1 MPNTCSVP
9 SCQNN
14 GKSVAKVATARGV
27 VFYRIP
33 KNPAQRE
40 AWLRALNENAPHR
53 NFTGEHVR
61 ICSEHFPNGRNS
73 QDVVPTRFVAHDALA
88 TGLAELPVL
97 NNVAAEVPVAEV
109 EQHVQVIQ
117 DPHALHIDDADA
129 AHVMSPVAAA
139 MATGEG
145 SVSTGATASQS
156 TGHVA
161 TSKSSGE
168 RGSVAATGNS
178 RRATVGVR
186 QSSSA
191 GKDSGMASSANSL
204 TSQDEDTEEN
214 SQKPANVQKTG
225 EVFKDFVSSAASVP
239 GGWSYNSNNQGT
251 SSTRQGV
258 TSSSRGQGF
267 TSNNT
272 AIVHDSL
279 VGTSSGPARDAATCP
294 IATSSVARNAAPT
307 PVPTASIPA
316 ATRPAL
322 TSAAASSADG
332 ASAPSLA
339 NIPYHSIGA
348 GPLKQGQGQ
357 SDHTHSLDVSS
368 ITSIHSVNDISHSSS
383 RAQQQG
389 QTAGCASS
397 GTCQEQARLPTL
409 SGCLGS
415 ESLLGIARTSE
426 LQWAQPRFVSPLPS
440 QRSLPANPIPLHA
453 DVWPL
458 PVYNTEQFGL
468 PTKQEMP
475 FEGEGNQRQD
485 SMQASFG
492 SVAPHI
498 ACSTVDPPAANR
510 VGDVTATEP
519 HWKGHF
525 SAVHQPSSFSGK
537 LDAANGFVGQEFH
550 RSLAAMDEVCEVHT
564 ATGLCN
570 AGQSVLQ
577 PASTGDVD
585 WQAIVRPDNLRRWIG
600 RAEERH

>member
-61 ICSEHFPNGRNS
+61 ICSEHFPNGKDS
-73 QDVVPTRFVAHDALA
+73 QDVVPTRF
-88 TGLAELPVL
+88 
-97 NNVAAEVPVAEV
+97 
-109 EQHVQVIQ
+109 QVIQ

-307 PVPTASIPA
+307 TVHTASIPA

-322 TSAAASSADG
+322 
-332 ASAPSLA
+332 ASATA
-339 NIPYHSIGA
+339 NIPNHSIGA
-348 GPLKQGQGQ
+348 GPQKQDQGQ
-357 SDHTHSLDVSS
+357 SDYTQRSDIDAETIIASAEKVLRNLSNVTFEHP
-368 ITSIHSVNDISHSSS
+368 VNDIGHSSS
-383 RAQQQG
+383 RAQRQS

>member
-204 TSQDEDTEEN
+204 TSQDEDTEEKR
-214 SQKPANVQKTG
+214 QKPANVQKKG
-225 EVFKDFVSSAASVP
+225 RV
-239 GGWSYNSNNQGT
+239 
-251 SSTRQGV
+251 
-258 TSSSRGQGF
+258 
-267 TSNNT
+267 
-272 AIVHDSL
+272 
-279 VGTSSGPARDAATCP
+279 
-294 IATSSVARNAAPT
+294 
-307 PVPTASIPA
+307 
-316 ATRPAL
+316 
-322 TSAAASSADG
+322 
-332 ASAPSLA
+332 
-339 NIPYHSIGA
+339 
-348 GPLKQGQGQ
+348 LK
-357 SDHTHSLDVSS
+357 V
-368 ITSIHSVNDISHSSS
+368 
-383 RAQQQG
+383 
-389 QTAGCASS
+389 
-397 GTCQEQARLPTL
+397 
-409 SGCLGS
+409 
-415 ESLLGIARTSE
+415 
-426 LQWAQPRFVSPLPS
+426 
-440 QRSLPANPIPLHA
+440 
-453 DVWPL
+453 
-458 PVYNTEQFGL
+458 
-468 PTKQEMP
+468 
-475 FEGEGNQRQD
+475 
-485 SMQASFG
+485 
-492 SVAPHI
+492 
-498 ACSTVDPPAANR
+498 
-510 VGDVTATEP
+510 
-519 HWKGHF
+519 
-525 SAVHQPSSFSGK
+525 
-537 LDAANGFVGQEFH
+537 
-550 RSLAAMDEVCEVHT
+550 
-564 ATGLCN
+564 
-570 AGQSVLQ
+570 
-577 PASTGDVD
+577 
-585 WQAIVRPDNLRRWIG
+585 
-600 RAEERH
+600 

>member
-214 SQKPANVQKTG
+214 SQK
-225 EVFKDFVSSAASVP
+225 
-239 GGWSYNSNNQGT
+239 
-251 SSTRQGV
+251 
-258 TSSSRGQGF
+258 
-267 TSNNT
+267 
-272 AIVHDSL
+272 
-279 VGTSSGPARDAATCP
+279 
-294 IATSSVARNAAPT
+294 
-307 PVPTASIPA
+307 
-316 ATRPAL
+316 
-322 TSAAASSADG
+322 
-332 ASAPSLA
+332 
-339 NIPYHSIGA
+339 
-348 GPLKQGQGQ
+348 QGQGQ

-383 RAQQQG
+383 RAQRQS
-389 QTAGCASS
+389 QTSLSLNRILVGDDVFP
-397 GTCQEQARLPTL
+397 LPE
-409 SGCLGS
+409 GYD
-415 ESLLGIARTSE
+415 ESL
-426 LQWAQPRFVSPLPS
+426 
-440 QRSLPANPIPLHA
+440 RSLI
-453 DVWPL
+453 
-458 PVYNTEQFGL
+458 
-468 PTKQEMP
+468 QE
-475 FEGEGNQRQD
+475 
-485 SMQASFG
+485 
-492 SVAPHI
+492 
-498 ACSTVDPPAANR
+498 
-510 VGDVTATEP
+510 
-519 HWKGHF
+519 
-525 SAVHQPSSFSGK
+525 
-537 LDAANGFVGQEFH
+537 
-550 RSLAAMDEVCEVHT
+550 
-564 ATGLCN
+564 
-570 AGQSVLQ
+570 
-577 PASTGDVD
+577 
-585 WQAIVRPDNLRRWIG
+585 
-600 RAEERH
+600 

>member
-1 MPNTCSVP
+1 MTNTCSIP

-14 GKSVAKVATARGV
+14 GKSETKVAAARGV
-27 VFYRIP
+27 VFHRVP
-33 KNPAQRE
+33 KKPAHTRE
-40 AWLRALNENAPHR
+40 AWLRVLNKIVPNR
-53 NFTGEHVR
+53 NFTAKHIR
-61 ICSEHFPNGRNS
+61 ICSEHFENGRSS
-73 QDVVPTRFVAHDALA
+73 QDVVPTRF
-88 TGLAELPVL
+88 
-97 NNVAAEVPVAEV
+97 
-109 EQHVQVIQ
+109 QVIQ

-307 PVPTASIPA
+307 TVHTASIPA

-322 TSAAASSADG
+322 
-332 ASAPSLA
+332 ASATA
-339 NIPYHSIGA
+339 NIPNHSIGA
-348 GPLKQGQGQ
+348 GPQKQDQGQ
-357 SDHTHSLDVSS
+357 SDYTQRSDIDAETIIASAEKVLRNLSNVTFEHP
-368 ITSIHSVNDISHSSS
+368 VNDIGHSSS
-383 RAQQQG
+383 RAQRQS

>member
-214 SQKPANVQKTG
+214 SQ
-225 EVFKDFVSSAASVP
+225 
-239 GGWSYNSNNQGT
+239 
-251 SSTRQGV
+251 
-258 TSSSRGQGF
+258 
-267 TSNNT
+267 
-272 AIVHDSL
+272 
-279 VGTSSGPARDAATCP
+279 
-294 IATSSVARNAAPT
+294 
-307 PVPTASIPA
+307 
-316 ATRPAL
+316 
-322 TSAAASSADG
+322 
-332 ASAPSLA
+332 
-339 NIPYHSIGA
+339 
-348 GPLKQGQGQ
+348 KQGQGQ

>member
-1 MPNTCSVP
+1 MTNGCSIP

-14 GKSVAKVATARGV
+14 GKSETKVAAARGV
-27 VFYRIP
+27 VFHRVP
-33 KNPAQRE
+33 KKPAHTRE
-40 AWLRALNENAPHR
+40 AWLRVLNKIVPNR
-53 NFTGEHVR
+53 NFTAKHIR
-61 ICSEHFPNGRNS
+61 ICSEHFENGRSS

-214 SQKPANVQKTG
+214 SQ
-225 EVFKDFVSSAASVP
+225 
-239 GGWSYNSNNQGT
+239 
-251 SSTRQGV
+251 
-258 TSSSRGQGF
+258 
-267 TSNNT
+267 
-272 AIVHDSL
+272 
-279 VGTSSGPARDAATCP
+279 
-294 IATSSVARNAAPT
+294 
-307 PVPTASIPA
+307 
-316 ATRPAL
+316 
-322 TSAAASSADG
+322 
-332 ASAPSLA
+332 
-339 NIPYHSIGA
+339 
-348 GPLKQGQGQ
+348 KQGQGQ

>member
-1 MPNTCSVP
+1 MTNGCSIP

-14 GKSVAKVATARGV
+14 GKSETKVAAARGV
-27 VFYRIP
+27 VFHRVP
-33 KNPAQRE
+33 KKPAHTRE
-40 AWLRALNENAPHR
+40 AWLRVLNKIVPNR
-53 NFTGEHVR
+53 NFTAKHIR
-61 ICSEHFPNGRNS
+61 ICSEHFENGRSS
-73 QDVVPTRFVAHDALA
+73 QDVVPTRF
-88 TGLAELPVL
+88 
-97 NNVAAEVPVAEV
+97 
-109 EQHVQVIQ
+109 QVIQ

-307 PVPTASIPA
+307 TVHTASIPA

-322 TSAAASSADG
+322 
-332 ASAPSLA
+332 ASATA
-339 NIPYHSIGA
+339 NIPNHSIGA
-348 GPLKQGQGQ
+348 GPQKQDQGQ
-357 SDHTHSLDVSS
+357 SDYTQRSDIDAETIIASAEKVLRNLSNVTFEHP
-368 ITSIHSVNDISHSSS
+368 VNDIGHSSS
-383 RAQQQG
+383 RAQRQS

>member
-61 ICSEHFPNGRNS
+61 ICSEHFPNGKDS
-73 QDVVPTRFVAHDALA
+73 QDVVPTRF
-88 TGLAELPVL
+88 
-97 NNVAAEVPVAEV
+97 
-109 EQHVQVIQ
+109 QVIQ

-214 SQKPANVQKTG
+214 SQK
-225 EVFKDFVSSAASVP
+225 
-239 GGWSYNSNNQGT
+239 
-251 SSTRQGV
+251 
-258 TSSSRGQGF
+258 
-267 TSNNT
+267 
-272 AIVHDSL
+272 
-279 VGTSSGPARDAATCP
+279 
-294 IATSSVARNAAPT
+294 
-307 PVPTASIPA
+307 
-316 ATRPAL
+316 
-322 TSAAASSADG
+322 
-332 ASAPSLA
+332 
-339 NIPYHSIGA
+339 
-348 GPLKQGQGQ
+348 QGQGQ

-383 RAQQQG
+383 RAQRQS
-389 QTAGCASS
+389 QTSLSLNRILVGDDVFP
-397 GTCQEQARLPTL
+397 LPE
-409 SGCLGS
+409 GYD
-415 ESLLGIARTSE
+415 ESL
-426 LQWAQPRFVSPLPS
+426 
-440 QRSLPANPIPLHA
+440 RSLI
-453 DVWPL
+453 
-458 PVYNTEQFGL
+458 
-468 PTKQEMP
+468 QE
-475 FEGEGNQRQD
+475 
-485 SMQASFG
+485 
-492 SVAPHI
+492 
-498 ACSTVDPPAANR
+498 
-510 VGDVTATEP
+510 
-519 HWKGHF
+519 
-525 SAVHQPSSFSGK
+525 
-537 LDAANGFVGQEFH
+537 
-550 RSLAAMDEVCEVHT
+550 
-564 ATGLCN
+564 
-570 AGQSVLQ
+570 
-577 PASTGDVD
+577 
-585 WQAIVRPDNLRRWIG
+585 
-600 RAEERH
+600 

>member
-1 MPNTCSVP
+1 MTNGCSIP

-14 GKSVAKVATARGV
+14 GKSETKVAAARGV
-27 VFYRIP
+27 VFHRVP
-33 KNPAQRE
+33 KKPAHTRE
-40 AWLRALNENAPHR
+40 AWLRVLNKIVPNR
-53 NFTGEHVR
+53 NFTAKHIR
-61 ICSEHFPNGRNS
+61 ICSEHFENGRSS
-73 QDVVPTRFVAHDALA
+73 QDVVPTRF
-88 TGLAELPVL
+88 
-97 NNVAAEVPVAEV
+97 
-109 EQHVQVIQ
+109 QVIQ